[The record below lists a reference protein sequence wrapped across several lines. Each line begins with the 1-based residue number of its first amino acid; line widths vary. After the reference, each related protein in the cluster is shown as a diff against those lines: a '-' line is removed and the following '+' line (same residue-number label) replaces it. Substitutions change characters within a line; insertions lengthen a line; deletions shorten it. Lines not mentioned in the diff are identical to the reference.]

1 MKIKLAANLTFI
13 NIFEQ
18 KGFCKFAT
26 QQKQKIM
33 KSLLL
38 TSLLTLLGI
47 GSFAQEAKK
56 EATIK
61 IVVIENGKEKVIERK
76 YSDIQKADAEI
87 KKLSDSLDMKMS
99 GGDKKNKI
107 VRIEVNKNDRR
118 GGGPQLEAREGKEL
132 MIREGKELNIITEDF
147 KGDLRPGGP
156 GAGRMI
162 IRRMNKGGNPADV
175 LIFRDNDSINPN
187 MGPRR
192 NFEMQG
198 PPPFDKIMKGRKRM
212 RRAMIMGRMGDRHK
226 MGFEHQKN
234 GSKTINGLISFPNKP
249 FNGKLNVRF
258 NAPEKG
264 NVTISVTDVNGKEIA
279 SEQIKDFSGKYLG
292 QIDVKKSGAGVYF
305 VRVTQSNDGAVRRVQ
320 VD

>member
-1 MKIKLAANLTFI
+1 
-13 NIFEQ
+13 
-18 KGFCKFAT
+18 
-26 QQKQKIM
+26 M

-47 GSFAQEAKK
+47 SSFAQEAKK

-61 IVVIENGKEKVIERK
+61 IVVIENGNEKVIERK

-99 GGDKKNKI
+99 GGGKKNKI

-118 GGGPQLEAREGKEL
+118 GGGPQFRGP
-132 MIREGKELNIITEDF
+132 EGKELNIITEDF
-147 KGDLRPGGP
+147 KGDLGPGGP

-162 IRRMNKGGNPADV
+162 IRRMNKGENPADV

-187 MGPRR
+187 RGPRR
-192 NFEMQG
+192 NFDMQG
-198 PPPFDKIMKGRKRM
+198 PPPFGKIMEGRKRM
-212 RRAMIMGRMGDRHK
+212 RGAMAFGRMGGNNK

-234 GSKTINGLISFPNKP
+234 GSKTIHGLISYPNKP

-258 NAPEKG
+258 KAPEKG
-264 NVTISVTDVNGKEIA
+264 IVTISVTDVNGKEIA
-279 SEQIKDFSGKYLG
+279 SEQIKDFSGLYLG

>member
-1 MKIKLAANLTFI
+1 LKNKLGPNLTFL
-13 NIFEQ
+13 NIFEL
-18 KGFCKFAT
+18 KGLCKFAPH
-26 QQKQKIM
+26 QIQKIM

-47 GSFAQEAKK
+47 SSYAQETKK

-61 IVVIENGKEKVIERK
+61 IVVLENGKEKVIERK
-76 YSDIQKADAEI
+76 YSDLQKADAEI
-87 KKLSDSLDMKMS
+87 KKLSDSLDLKISTS
-99 GGDKKNKI
+99 GNKNKI
-107 VRIEVNKNDRR
+107 IRIEVNKDDRR
-118 GGGPQLEAREGKEL
+118 GGGPQMMGREGKEL
-132 MIREGKELNIITEDF
+132 KNF
-147 KGDLRPGGP
+147 KGDLGPGGP

-162 IRRMNKGGNPADV
+162 IRRMNKGGNPGDV

-187 MGPRR
+187 RGPRR
-192 NFEMQG
+192 NFDMQG
-198 PPPFDKIMKGRKRM
+198 PPPFGNFIGARKRM
-212 RRAMIMGRMGDRHK
+212 RGAMAFGRMEGRNK
-226 MGFEHQKN
+226 KGFENQKN
-234 GSKTINGLISFPNKP
+234 GSKTINGLISYPNKP

-258 NAPEKG
+258 RAPGNG

-279 SEQIKDFSGKYLG
+279 SEQIKDFSGLYLG

>member
-1 MKIKLAANLTFI
+1 MKSKLAANLTFL
-13 NIFEQ
+13 NTFEQ
-18 KGFCKFAT
+18 KGFCKFAA
-26 QQKQKIM
+26 QQKQKCM
-33 KSLLL
+33 KNLLL
-38 TSLLTLLGI
+38 TALLTLLGI
-47 GSFAQEAKK
+47 SSFAQETKK

-99 GGDKKNKI
+99 SGDKKNKI

-118 GGGPQLEAREGKEL
+118 GGGPK
-132 MIREGKELNIITEDF
+132 GKELNIITEDF
-147 KGDLRPGGP
+147 KGDMGPGGP
-156 GAGRMI
+156 GKGRMI
-162 IRRMNKGGNPADV
+162 IRRMNKGENPADV

-187 MGPRR
+187 RGPRR
-192 NFEMQG
+192 NFDMQG
-198 PPPFDKIMKGRKRM
+198 PPPFAKIMKGRKRM
-212 RRAMIMGRMGDRHK
+212 RGAMAFGRMGGRNK

-234 GSKTINGLISFPNKP
+234 GSKTIHGLIAYPNKP

-258 NAPEKG
+258 KAPEKG
-264 NVTISVTDVNGKEIA
+264 IVTISVTDVNGKEIA
-279 SEQIKDFSGKYLG
+279 SEQIKDFSGLYLG

-305 VRVTQSNDGAVRRVQ
+305 VRVTQSNDGALRRVQ

>member
-1 MKIKLAANLTFI
+1 MKSKLAANLTFL

-18 KGFCKFAT
+18 KGFCKFVT

-107 VRIEVNKNDRR
+107 VRIEVNKNNRR

-147 KGDLRPGGP
+147 KGELRPGGP

-212 RRAMIMGRMGDRHK
+212 RRAMVMGRMGDRHK
-226 MGFEHQKN
+226 MVFEYQKN

-279 SEQIKDFSGKYLG
+279 SEQIKDFSGLYLG
-292 QIDVKKSGAGVYF
+292 QIDVKKSGAGIYF

>member
-1 MKIKLAANLTFI
+1 MKNKLGPNLTFL
-13 NIFEQ
+13 NIFEL
-18 KGFCKFAT
+18 KGFRMFAA
-26 QQKQKIM
+26 QQKQKCM
-33 KSLLL
+33 KNLLL
-38 TSLLTLLGI
+38 TSLIALLGI
-47 GSFAQEAKK
+47 SSFAQEAKK

-61 IVVIENGKEKVIERK
+61 IIVIENGKEKVIERK

-99 GGDKKNKI
+99 SGDKKNKI
-107 VRIEVNKNDRR
+107 VRIEVNKDDRR
-118 GGGPQLEAREGKEL
+118 GGGPQLMMREGKEL
-132 MIREGKELNIITEDF
+132 MERKGKELKNF
-147 KGDLRPGGP
+147 KGDLGPGGP

-175 LIFRDNDSINPN
+175 LILRDNDSINPN
-187 MGPRR
+187 RGPRG

-198 PPPFDKIMKGRKRM
+198 HPPFGKIMEGRKRM
-212 RRAMIMGRMGDRHK
+212 RGTMAFGRMGGKNK
-226 MGFEHQKN
+226 MEFEHQKN
-234 GSKTINGLISFPNKP
+234 GSKTIIGLISYPNKP

-258 NAPEKG
+258 KAPEKG

-279 SEQIKDFSGKYLG
+279 SEQIKDFSGLYLG
-292 QIDVKKSGAGVYF
+292 QTDVKKSGAGVYF

>member
-1 MKIKLAANLTFI
+1 MKNKLGPNLTFL
-13 NIFEQ
+13 NIFEL
-18 KGFCKFAT
+18 KGFRMFAA
-26 QQKQKIM
+26 QQKQKCM
-33 KSLLL
+33 KNLLL
-38 TSLLTLLGI
+38 TSLITLLGI
-47 GSFAQEAKK
+47 SSFAQEAKK

-76 YSDIQKADAEI
+76 YSDIKKADAEI
-87 KKLSDSLDMKMS
+87 QKLSDSLDLKISTS
-99 GGDKKNKI
+99 GGKNKI
-107 VRIEVNKNDRR
+107 VRIEVNKDNRR
-118 GGGPQLEAREGKEL
+118 GGGSQFKGP
-132 MIREGKELNIITEDF
+132 EGKELNIITEDF

-156 GAGRMI
+156 GARRMV

-175 LIFRDNDSINPN
+175 LILRDNDSSKTN

-192 NFEMQG
+192 NFDLQG
-198 PPPFDKIMKGRKRM
+198 PPPFERFMEGRKRM
-212 RRAMIMGRMGDRHK
+212 KGAMAFGRMGGRNK
-226 MGFEHQKN
+226 MGFENQLN
-234 GSKTINGLISFPNKP
+234 GSKTINGLISYPNKP

-258 NAPEKG
+258 KAPEKG

-279 SEQIKDFSGKYLG
+279 SEQIKDFSGLYLG

>member
-1 MKIKLAANLTFI
+1 MKNKLGPNLTFL
-13 NIFEQ
+13 NIFEL
-18 KGFCKFAT
+18 KGFRMFAA
-26 QQKQKIM
+26 QQKQKCM
-33 KSLLL
+33 KNLLL
-38 TSLLTLLGI
+38 TSLITLLGI
-47 GSFAQEAKK
+47 SSFAQEAKK

-76 YSDIQKADAEI
+76 YSDIKKADAEI
-87 KKLSDSLDMKMS
+87 QKLSDSLDLKISTS
-99 GGDKKNKI
+99 GGKNKI
-107 VRIEVNKNDRR
+107 VRIEVNKDDRR
-118 GGGPQLEAREGKEL
+118 GGGSQFKGP
-132 MIREGKELNIITEDF
+132 EGKELNIITEDF

-156 GAGRMI
+156 GARRMV

-175 LIFRDNDSINPN
+175 LILRDNDSSKTN

-192 NFEMQG
+192 NFDLQG
-198 PPPFDKIMKGRKRM
+198 PPPFERFMEGRKRM
-212 RRAMIMGRMGDRHK
+212 KGAMAFGRMGGRNK
-226 MGFEHQKN
+226 MGFENQLN
-234 GSKTINGLISFPNKP
+234 GSKTINGLISYPNKP

-258 NAPEKG
+258 KAPEKG

-279 SEQIKDFSGKYLG
+279 SEQIKDFSGLYLG

>member
-1 MKIKLAANLTFI
+1 MKNKLGPNLTFL
-13 NIFEQ
+13 NIFEL
-18 KGFCKFAT
+18 KGFRMFAA
-26 QQKQKIM
+26 QQKQKCM
-33 KSLLL
+33 KNLLL
-38 TSLLTLLGI
+38 TALIALLGI
-47 GSFAQEAKK
+47 SSFAQEAKK

-87 KKLSDSLDMKMS
+87 KKLSDSLDLKISTS
-99 GGDKKNKI
+99 GGKNKI
-107 VRIEVNKNDRR
+107 VRIEVNKDDRR
-118 GGGPQLEAREGKEL
+118 GGGPQLMMREGKEL

-147 KGDLRPGGP
+147 KGDLGPGGP

-175 LIFRDNDSINPN
+175 LILRDNDSINPN

-192 NFEMQG
+192 NFDMQG
-198 PPPFDKIMKGRKRM
+198 HPPIGKFMKGRKTM
-212 RRAMIMGRMGDRHK
+212 RGGMAFGRMGGRNK
-226 MGFEHQKN
+226 MKIEHQKN
-234 GSKTINGLISFPNKP
+234 GSKTINGLISYPNKP

-258 NAPEKG
+258 KAPEKG

-279 SEQIKDFSGKYLG
+279 SEQIKDFSGLYLG

>member
-1 MKIKLAANLTFI
+1 MKSKLAANLTFL

-107 VRIEVNKNDRR
+107 VRIEVNKNNRR

-156 GAGRMI
+156 GARRMI

-175 LIFRDNDSINPN
+175 LIFRDNDSINRN

-212 RRAMIMGRMGDRHK
+212 RRAMVLGRMGDRHK

>member
-1 MKIKLAANLTFI
+1 
-13 NIFEQ
+13 
-18 KGFCKFAT
+18 
-26 QQKQKIM
+26 M

-47 GSFAQEAKK
+47 SSFAQEAKK

-99 GGDKKNKI
+99 GGGKKNKI
-107 VRIEVNKNDRR
+107 VRIEVNKDGRR
-118 GGGPQLEAREGKEL
+118 GGGP
-132 MIREGKELNIITEDF
+132 EGKELNIITEDF
-147 KGDLRPGGP
+147 KGDMGPGGP

-162 IRRMNKGGNPADV
+162 IRRMNKGENPADV

-187 MGPRR
+187 RGPRR

-198 PPPFDKIMKGRKRM
+198 HPPFGKIMKGGKRM
-212 RRAMIMGRMGDRHK
+212 RSAIALGRVGGKNK

-234 GSKTINGLISFPNKP
+234 GSKTIHGLISYPNKP

-258 NAPEKG
+258 KAPEKG

-279 SEQIKDFSGKYLG
+279 SEQIKDFSGLYLG
-292 QIDVKKSGAGVYF
+292 QIDVKKSGAGIYF

>member
-1 MKIKLAANLTFI
+1 MKNKLDPNLTFL

-18 KGFCKFAT
+18 KGFCMFAA
-26 QQKQKIM
+26 QQKQKCM
-33 KSLLL
+33 KNLLL
-38 TSLLTLLGI
+38 TALLTLLGI
-47 GSFAQEAKK
+47 SSFAQEAKK

-99 GGDKKNKI
+99 SGDKKNKI

-118 GGGPQLEAREGKEL
+118 SGGPQLMMREGKEL
-132 MIREGKELNIITEDF
+132 MNREGKELNIITEDF
-147 KGDLRPGGP
+147 KGDMGPGGP
-156 GAGRMI
+156 GARRMI

-175 LIFRDNDSINPN
+175 LILRDNDSINPN

-192 NFEMQG
+192 NFDMQG
-198 PPPFDKIMKGRKRM
+198 HPPIGKFMKGRKRM
-212 RRAMIMGRMGDRHK
+212 RGGMAFGRMGGRNK
-226 MGFEHQKN
+226 MEFENQKN
-234 GSKTINGLISFPNKP
+234 GSKTINGLISYPNKP

-258 NAPEKG
+258 KAPEKG
-264 NVTISVTDVNGKEIA
+264 NVTISVTDVNGKEIT
-279 SEQIKDFSGKYLG
+279 SEQIKDFSGLYLG